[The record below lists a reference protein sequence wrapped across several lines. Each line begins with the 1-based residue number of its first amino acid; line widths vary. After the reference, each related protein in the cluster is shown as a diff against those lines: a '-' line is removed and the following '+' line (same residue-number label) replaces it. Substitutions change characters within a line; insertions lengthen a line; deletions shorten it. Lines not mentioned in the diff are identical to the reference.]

1 MTAMRT
7 GPGAMLV
14 AMWGEGEGLM
24 EGHTFVVGWEV
35 CHSGD
40 VLNEVIS
47 LSQSLESSLVDG
59 STA

>member
-1 MTAMRT
+1 
-7 GPGAMLV
+7 MLV